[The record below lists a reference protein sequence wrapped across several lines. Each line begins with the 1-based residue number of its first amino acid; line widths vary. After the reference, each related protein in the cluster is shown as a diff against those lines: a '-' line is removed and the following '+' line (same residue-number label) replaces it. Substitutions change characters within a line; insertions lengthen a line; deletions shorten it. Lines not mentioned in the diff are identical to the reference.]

1 MRKKER
7 RQDRGHITTEAESG
21 HHVSCSDFTLT
32 DHFSR
37 FALKFHLHVHNSRFK
52 FTLGFIVRDSLS
64 ARSSRDAGTTC
75 APPSIPH
82 ASEAWLHGQATARMD
97 ERERLIVHYARFGH
111 NVKYQCI

>member
-64 ARSSRDAGTTC
+64 AQLTLKNILSVYKN
-75 APPSIPH
+75 
-82 ASEAWLHGQATARMD
+82 
-97 ERERLIVHYARFGH
+97 ERRQVNKKSYEF
-111 NVKYQCI
+111 